1 MTLNAKK
8 GKKSIGF
15 SYAWNGLV
23 QLAKCERNFKIH
35 IFVMVLVIII
45 NIILKISVTEWAI
58 VMLTTGSVLITE
70 TFNTCMEWLI
80 DYVKPDIHPTA
91 KRIKDVA
98 AGGVLIATIIS
109 VIIGFLIYLPKII
122 SFF

>member
-1 MTLNAKK
+1 
-8 GKKSIGF
+8 
-15 SYAWNGLV
+15 
-23 QLAKCERNFKIH
+23 
-35 IFVMVLVIII
+35 MVLVIII

-58 VMLTTGSVLITE
+58 VMLTIGSVLITE

-122 SFF
+122 SFFYQSQLVGCDFFIMPALIFDSSL